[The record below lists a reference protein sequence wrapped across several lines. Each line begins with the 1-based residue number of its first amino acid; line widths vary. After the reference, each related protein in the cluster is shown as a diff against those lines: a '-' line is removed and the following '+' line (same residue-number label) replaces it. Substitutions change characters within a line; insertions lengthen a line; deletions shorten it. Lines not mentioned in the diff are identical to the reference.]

1 METSARYILVGLF
14 AIVAIVAG
22 FIFVYWLNNNNTSGI
37 GKRDAYEIRF
47 QGAVSGLQTGAAV
60 QFNGIR
66 VGEVT
71 GLRLDRSNPGEVIAT
86 IAVAQGTPVRADT
99 KVSVDFQGLMGTA
112 LISLKG
118 GTPTSPV
125 PSTLVA
131 DAAAGEDLTQTARGT
146 LQQVDKILSENR
158 KSLKDTIDNL
168 KTFSGALARNSGRMD
183 AIMAGLEHLAGGG
196 PAEKP
201 KPVYDLTVSIP
212 SSPVLHGQIAVA
224 EPTAVVALDTQRIL
238 SRSSDGQL
246 SQVGDAQWSDAV
258 PKLIQAKIMES
269 LENAGM
275 QTTMAEPMG
284 ATTGNQLV
292 LDLRNFALTGGAP
305 PTADVAFAAKIVTAD
320 GRVTGMQVFHASVP
334 TTGED
339 TSAIVAAFD
348 KAFSQT
354 VANLITWMAGLA
366 PATDRGKS

>member
-1 METSARYILVGLF
+1 
-14 AIVAIVAG
+14 
-22 FIFVYWLNNNNTSGI
+22 
-37 GKRDAYEIRF
+37 
-47 QGAVSGLQTGAAV
+47 
-60 QFNGIR
+60 
-66 VGEVT
+66 
-71 GLRLDRSNPGEVIAT
+71 
-86 IAVAQGTPVRADT
+86 
-99 KVSVDFQGLMGTA
+99 
-112 LISLKG
+112 
-118 GTPTSPV
+118 
-125 PSTLVA
+125 
-131 DAAAGEDLTQTARGT
+131 
-146 LQQVDKILSENR
+146 
-158 KSLKDTIDNL
+158 
-168 KTFSGALARNSGRMD
+168 
-183 AIMAGLEHLAGGG
+183 MAGLEHLAGGG

-201 KPVYDLTVSIP
+201 KPLYDLTVSIP
-212 SSPVLHGQIAVA
+212 SSTALHGQIAVA

-238 SRSSDGQL
+238 SRSADGQL
-246 SQVGDAQWSDAV
+246 SQVGDAQWSDAI

-284 ATTGNQLV
+284 ATTSNQLV
-292 LDLRNFALTGGAP
+292 LDLRNFALTGTP

-320 GRVTGMQVFHASVP
+320 GRVTSMQLFHASVP

>member
-1 METSARYILVGLF
+1 M
-14 AIVAIVAG
+14 AG
-22 FIFVYWLNNNNTSGI
+22 FGFVYWLNNNGGL

-71 GLRLDRSNPGEVIAT
+71 GLRLDRDNPGEVIAT
-86 IAVAQGTPVRADT
+86 IAVAQGTPLRSDT
-99 KVSVDFQGLMGTA
+99 KVSVDFQGLMGTP

-118 GTPTSPV
+118 GRLTSPV

-146 LQQVDKILSENR
+146 LQQVDKILAENR
-158 KSLKDTIDNL
+158 TSLKDTIDNL

-183 AIMAGLEHLAGGG
+183 GIMAGLEHLAGGG

-201 KPVYDLTVSIP
+201 KPIYDLTVTIP
-212 SSPVLHGQIAVA
+212 SSTALHGQLAVA

-238 SRSSDGQL
+238 SRSSDGQI
-246 SQVGDAQWSDAV
+246 SGVGDAQWSDAM
-258 PKLIQAKIMES
+258 PKLIQAKIVES

-292 LDLRNFALTGGAP
+292 LDLRNFSITDGAE
-305 PTADVAFAAKIVTAD
+305 PTADVAFAAKIVAAD
-320 GRVTGMQVFHASVP
+320 GQVTGMQLFHAAAPIS
-334 TTGED
+334 GED
-339 TSAIVAAFD
+339 TPAIVAAFD

-354 VANLITWMAGLA
+354 VASLIAWMADLT
-366 PATDRGKS
+366 PATDRHKS